1 MAIPSEKLRQ
11 KWLEA
16 LLPLVE
22 ESGWSVVNAEKAAEA
37 VGLSAGEQALAAPNG
52 VTELID
58 QFFDDTADQMLIDLS
73 TKDLGALRTHER
85 VAAAL
90 RAWLDVLGPNRE
102 AVRKAAGRGM
112 LPWGAG
118 AATRRVWK
126 VADTIWEAAGDT
138 ATDYN
143 RQTKRGLLS
152 LVIPSIVL
160 KWLNSDD
167 PSEVD
172 SHIEA
177 RLKQAMALGQAGGK
191 IVGPALDLM
200 GRLKNRK

>member
-16 LLPLVE
+16 LLPLVNE
-22 ESGWSVVNAEKAAEA
+22 GGWSASNAEKAAET

-52 VTELID
+52 ITDLID
-58 QFFDDTADQMLIDLS
+58 QFFDDAADQMLIDLS
-73 TKDLGALRTHER
+73 TKDLGAFRTHQR
-85 VAAAL
+85 VAVAL

-126 VADTIWEAAGDT
+126 VADTVWEAAGDT

-160 KWLNSDD
+160 KWLNADD

-172 SHIEA
+172 NHIEA

-191 IVGPALDLM
+191 IVGPALDLL